1 MGVNYDLISQERISG
16 GQGQKKRSNSNQYK
30 GAYTKRWKMFHQEP
44 LLLPNQDNATKM
56 IVEINDLR
64 NVAEADLQSSMDLET
79 WFQGPKLQGL
89 AIKTTLAKWKLDLQ
103 GLKEH

>member
-1 MGVNYDLISQERISG
+1 
-16 GQGQKKRSNSNQYK
+16 
-30 GAYTKRWKMFHQEP
+30 MFHQEP

-79 WFQGPKLQGL
+79 
-89 AIKTTLAKWKLDLQ
+89 
-103 GLKEH
+103 